1 LDSLEVKMKKLVVLL
16 FALLCIA
23 VSSTAYAE
31 KFDARKD
38 YNCDLVSNGVWTFE
52 GFRASD
58 GVYLSMVFGHAPIK
72 EISKYGVEA
81 HYLPDGD
88 QEAYPFITRMA
99 DDMMASPATQGR
111 RFDSVLT
118 WTAPYSCGVEIKGF
132 ARMMGNIKGESAGKK
147 VQASLLQGEKVL
159 WSGEVAGGR
168 DNTEFSAK
176 ASVKKDEKVR
186 FQIAGAGDT
195 AGDVTVFNV
204 VVETDKN

>member
-1 LDSLEVKMKKLVVLL
+1 MKKLIVLL
-16 FALLCIA
+16 FSFLCIA
-23 VSSTAYAE
+23 VSSNAYAE

-58 GVYLSMVFGHAPIK
+58 GAYLSMIFGHAPIK

-88 QEAYPFITRMA
+88 QEAHPFITRMA

-111 RFDSVLT
+111 KFDSVLT

-132 ARMMGNIKGESAGKK
+132 ARIMGNIKGESTGKK
-147 VQASLLQGEKVL
+147 VKASLLQGGKVL
-159 WSGEVAGGR
+159 WSGDVAGGQG
-168 DNTEFSAK
+168 DTEFSAK
-176 ASVKKDEKVR
+176 ASVKKDEKIR
-186 FQIAGAGDT
+186 FQVACAGDT

-204 VVETDKN
+204 VVDTDKN